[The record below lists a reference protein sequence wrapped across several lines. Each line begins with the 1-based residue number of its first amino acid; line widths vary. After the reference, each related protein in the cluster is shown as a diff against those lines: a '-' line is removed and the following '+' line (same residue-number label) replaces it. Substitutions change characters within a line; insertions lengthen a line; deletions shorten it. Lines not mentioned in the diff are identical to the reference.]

1 MYEEEIK
8 SYGSMDE
15 YTAMV
20 AAHLASNLKIEVKPA
35 YTFTKGIDHRTHKQK
50 FSPRETYNT
59 FLKNPGSTIE
69 VTSGT
74 QSGLTAILCYT
85 QGPGTGIHYLIDNG
99 FICPKCDLIIKTEV
113 YTECEPDDKA
123 SYHTVVLYT
132 GKNLFR
138 GCELSPNTGVL
149 IKKAGHQIILPPG
162 ISKTDLGYK
171 LITEIF
177 YISPRSPF
185 LDGIRYMSDDLLN
198 AIRLSERNENS
209 STKSSKTYRGMRA
222 RMFDPIYEGGRDFE
236 LTRRAGYLIGF
247 KKYNQ
252 DEALKILLKINL
264 DCCKPPL
271 PEEQVGKIIRSISKK
286 HSRHV

>member
-15 YTAMV
+15 YTARV
-20 AAHLASNLKIEVKPA
+20 ASHLASNLKIEVKPA
-35 YTFTKGIDHRTHKQK
+35 YVFAKGEDNRTHEQK
-50 FSPRETYNT
+50 FSAKETYQT

-74 QSGLTAILCYT
+74 KSGLTAIVCYT

-113 YTECEPDDKA
+113 FSESEPDDK
-123 SYHTVVLYT
+123 SYYHTVVLYT
-132 GKNLFR
+132 GKNRFR
-138 GCELSPNTGVL
+138 ECELSPNTGVF
-149 IKKAGHQIILPPG
+149 IKKEGHQIDLPPG
-162 ISKTDLGYK
+162 ISKTDLGLK
-171 LITEIF
+171 LISEIS
-177 YISPRSPF
+177 YISSRNPF
-185 LDGIRYMSDDLLN
+185 LEGIRFMSDDLLN
-198 AIRLSERNENS
+198 AIRLSERNQNS
-209 STKSSKTYRGMRA
+209 STKSSKTYRGMRG
-222 RMFDPIYEGGRDFE
+222 RMFDPIDEGGRDVE
-236 LTRRAGYLIGF
+236 LTRRAGYLIGY

-252 DEALKILLKINL
+252 DEALKILLQINH
-264 DCCKPPL
+264 DYCKPPL

>member
-1 MYEEEIK
+1 MYEEKIK

-35 YTFTKGIDHRTHKQK
+35 YVFAKGEDNRTHDQM
-50 FSPRETYNT
+50 FSPWDTYQT

-74 QSGLTAILCYT
+74 KSGLTAIECYT
-85 QGPGTGIHYLIDNG
+85 QGPGTGIHYLVDNG

-113 YTECEPDDKA
+113 YTECDPDNK
-123 SYHTVVLYT
+123 SFYHTVVLHT
-132 GKNLFR
+132 GKNRFR
-138 GCELSPNTGVL
+138 EFELSPNTGVF
-149 IKKAGHQIILPPG
+149 IKKVGHQIILPPG

-171 LITEIF
+171 LITEIS
-177 YISPRSPF
+177 YISSRDPF
-185 LDGIRYMSDDLLN
+185 LEGIRCMSDDLLN
-198 AIRLSERNENS
+198 AIRLSERNQNS
-209 STKSSKTYRGMRA
+209 STKSSKTYRGMRG
-222 RMFDPIYEGGRDFE
+222 RMFDPIDEGGRDVE
-236 LTRRAGYLIGF
+236 LTRRAGYLIGY

-252 DEALKILLKINL
+252 DEALKILLQINH

>member
-1 MYEEEIK
+1 
-8 SYGSMDE
+8 MDE

-35 YTFTKGIDHRTHKQK
+35 YVFAKGEDNRTHEQK
-50 FSPRETYNT
+50 FSPWETYQT

-74 QSGLTAILCYT
+74 KSGLTAIVCYT

-123 SYHTVVLYT
+123 CYHTVVLYT
-132 GKNLFR
+132 GKNRFR

-162 ISKTDLGYK
+162 ISQTDFGYK
-171 LITEIF
+171 LISEIS

-185 LDGIRYMSDDLLN
+185 LDRIRCMSDDLLN
-198 AIRLSERNENS
+198 AIRLSERNQNS
-209 STKSSKTYRGMRA
+209 SKQSIKAYRGMKA
-222 RMFDPIYEGGRDFE
+222 KMFDLVGEGGRDVE
-236 LTRRAGYLIGF
+236 LARRAGYLIGY

-252 DEALKILLKINL
+252 DEALKILLQINH

>member
-35 YTFTKGIDHRTHKQK
+35 YVFAKGEDNRTHEQK
-50 FSPRETYNT
+50 FSAKETYQT

-74 QSGLTAILCYT
+74 KSGLTAIVCYT
-85 QGPGTGIHYLIDNG
+85 HGPGTGIHYLIDNG

-113 YTECEPDDKA
+113 FSESEPDDK
-123 SYHTVVLYT
+123 SYYHTVVLYT
-132 GKNLFR
+132 GKNRFR
-138 GCELSPNTGVL
+138 GCELSPDTGVL

-171 LITEIF
+171 LITEIS

-209 STKSSKTYRGMRA
+209 STKSSKTYRGMRG
-222 RMFDPIYEGGRDFE
+222 RMFDPIDEGGRNDE
-236 LTRRAGYLIGF
+236 LTRRAGYLLGH
-247 KKYNQ
+247 KKYNP
-252 DEALKILLKINL
+252 DVARNILLQINH
-264 DCCKPPL
+264 DCCNPPL
-271 PEEQVGKIIRSISKK
+271 PEKEVLLIVRSISKR
-286 HSRHV
+286 HSDHG

>member
-35 YTFTKGIDHRTHKQK
+35 YVFAKGIDDRTHEQK
-50 FSPRETYNT
+50 FNPWETYQT

-74 QSGLTAILCYT
+74 KSGLTAIDCYT
-85 QGPGTGIHYLIDNG
+85 QGPGTGLHYLIDNG

-123 SYHTVVLYT
+123 CYHTVVLYT
-132 GKNLFR
+132 GKNRFR

-171 LITEIF
+171 LITEIS

-185 LDGIRYMSDDLLN
+185 LDRIRCMSDDLLN
-198 AIRLSERNENS
+198 AIRLSERNQNS
-209 STKSSKTYRGMRA
+209 SKQSIKAYRGMKA
-222 RMFDPIYEGGRDFE
+222 KMFDPVGEGGRDVE
-236 LTRRAGYLIGF
+236 LTRRAGYLIGY

-252 DEALKILLKINL
+252 DVAQNILLQINH